1 MNRNIKTVTAALA
14 VAMAAVT
21 ASPAM
26 AATPA
31 STARP
36 WLVTVAGIPGGPGNT
51 PRPGGSIT
59 LTNTGENPAPTTVT
73 VWKISQ
79 PFDWNTPRE
88 AMKAQERF
96 TRETVMVAGSPAIVA
111 VKAPPCG
118 PWQWDVKVERSPKDF
133 VWVAGGTS
141 RGVPCATPA
150 PTPAPTPTLTAKPTV
165 APTAAP
171 VPSGTKA
178 PVAKPASI
186 KAPVVAPVGVAGR
199 VLPAAPVSAQPTL
212 ADTGPWNA
220 GVMALIGGLLLLF
233 GLALIGAG
241 NRAGHRT
248 HRR

>member
-1 MNRNIKTVTAALA
+1 MNRKTKTVTAALA
-14 VAMAAVT
+14 VMAAVT
-21 ASPAM
+21 VSPAM

-31 STARP
+31 PTARP
-36 WLVTVAGIPGGPGNT
+36 WLVTVAGIPSGAGNT
-51 PRPGGSIT
+51 PRVGGQVT
-59 LTNTGENPAPTTVT
+59 LTNTGQHQAPTTVT

-79 PFDWNTPRE
+79 PFDWNTPRA

-96 TRETVMVAGSPAIVA
+96 SREVVAVAGSPVTVA

-118 PWQWDVKVERSPKDF
+118 PWQWDVKVERSPKDS
-133 VWVAGGTS
+133 VWIAGGTS
-141 RGVPCATPA
+141 RGVPCAA
-150 PTPAPTPTLTAKPTV
+150 PTPTPTPTLTAKPTV
-165 APTAAP
+165 APTVAP

-178 PVAKPASI
+178 PVAKPAAT
-186 KAPVVAPVGVAGR
+186 KAPVVVPVSVAGR

-220 GVMALIGGLLLLF
+220 GVMALVGGLLLLF

-241 NRAGHRT
+241 NRAGHRG